1 VGDRES
7 MDTKTLIKD
16 AKARF
21 SHNSAKAYLKEKYNS
36 KLIIAEQGGLWRAD
50 AQTIALLSSLSSQFT
65 ETTVLIDTFDNPVQ
79 VDIVPLLESL
89 TTLYN
94 NVMTEW
100 YSEWTELENKR

>member
-1 VGDRES
+1 

-50 AQTIALLSSLSSQFT
+50 AQTIALLSSLSNQFT
-65 ETTVLIDTFDNPVQ
+65 ETTVLIDTFDNPVE
-79 VDIVPLLESL
+79 VEIASLLESL

-100 YSEWTELENKR
+100 YAEWQELENKR